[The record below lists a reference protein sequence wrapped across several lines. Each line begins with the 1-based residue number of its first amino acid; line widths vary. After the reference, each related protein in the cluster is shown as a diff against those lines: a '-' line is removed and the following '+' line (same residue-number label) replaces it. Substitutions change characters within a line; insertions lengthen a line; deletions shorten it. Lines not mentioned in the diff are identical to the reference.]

1 VYRPDRGTGPV
12 DTLAAM
18 ISEFNWWLLLLGL
31 VVGGGLTWL
40 VLAETRRRE
49 QDLEEKDLAD
59 EASWLEERLA
69 EEGRALSSDTIKRV
83 VQLHREYLAVVPAD
97 EADEWR
103 PDEGA
108 VASEE
113 AWLPAGWEGPAARS
127 PEAEPPPPERPAP
140 ERTSPDEQGVRHEA
154 GGG

>member
-1 VYRPDRGTGPV
+1 
-12 DTLAAM
+12 M

-49 QDLEEKDLAD
+49 QDLEERDLAD
-59 EASWLEERLA
+59 EAVWLEERLA
-69 EEGRALSSDTIKRV
+69 EEGRSLSPDTIERV
-83 VQLHREYLAVVPAD
+83 VQLHREYLAVVPPAD
-97 EADEWR
+97 EADEWQ

-113 AWLPAGWEGPAARS
+113 ALLPAGWEGPAAKF
-127 PEAEPPPPERPAP
+127 PEAEPTPPARPAP
-140 ERTSPDEQGVRHEA
+140 ERTAPDEPGVRHEA